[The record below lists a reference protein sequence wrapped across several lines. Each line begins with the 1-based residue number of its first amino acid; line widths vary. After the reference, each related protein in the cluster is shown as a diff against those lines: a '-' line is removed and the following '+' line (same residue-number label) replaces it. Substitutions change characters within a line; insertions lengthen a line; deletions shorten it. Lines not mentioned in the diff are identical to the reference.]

1 MGNNLKKGEKDPSH
15 SGGPQSMVSPQRP
28 ANTQK
33 RPPTGTGNQV
43 EQPRPQSTV
52 PGPGPGS
59 NAAKPVALST
69 AAKVPTMQ
77 PLAPGE
83 AEVDA
88 ELSRYSCQ
96 QALTVES
103 FDLLKVLGK
112 GSYGKVMLCKK
123 IGDPTGT
130 LFAMKTLRKVNSSL
144 LISVNDEND

>member
-1 MGNNLKKGEKDPSH
+1 MGNNLKKGEKPPPP
-15 SGGPQSMVSPQRP
+15 SGGPPQRP

-52 PGPGPGS
+52 PGPGPGPGPGS
-59 NAAKPVALST
+59 NAAKSGALST
-69 AAKVPTMQ
+69 PAKAPTMQ

-96 QALTVES
+96 QAMTVES

-130 LFAMKTLRKVNSSL
+130 LFAMKTLRKVNS
-144 LISVNDEND
+144 